1 MSTKSRKEL
10 RWGVATAAFVA
21 AVGLATLGFVLQTSP
36 ADDAIDA
43 PDVAVQT
50 KTILDVDGLS
60 FRDLNGNGALD
71 PYEDWRN
78 TTEIRVLDLLGQ
90 MTLREKVAQMQHPT
104 FIPAADGS
112 PPPFLEDWMT
122 EKSIGFILVRD
133 LPSGRAAAE
142 CSNQLQAWSEAS
154 RLGIPVVISMDSVHG
169 LSYVNGGIVYPHI
182 LGLTAAGDIDLIQR
196 LAEASREEHLA
207 VGVRMTLSPNAD
219 LATEP
224 RWGRVM
230 ECAGEDADAAAEMVT
245 AIVTSYQN
253 GTSVN
258 DESVMCCIKH
268 FPGAGPELEGVDMA
282 PIVSSEE
289 MLEYHLKPFVA
300 AIDAGVASI
309 MPYYSIPL
317 ALDTV
322 AALGSKATL
331 TDLLRNELG
340 FEGIVNTDWGMVW
353 GIQQSAGFFGG
364 ELSTEEALVMGFEA
378 GVDVSG
384 GSSMRELE
392 LTIQLVEAGDLSMDV
407 VDAAVT
413 RILTAKFDL
422 GAFENPYVDPDA
434 AEEIVGSAEHQALS
448 LEAAEKTMTLL
459 KNDGVLPL
467 DEDVRILVAGARAAD
482 IDSLAGGWSSKQSG
496 PTIVEALQARVAEG
510 DVLFEAEDPVRAA
523 ELAAEC
529 DVAIVAVGE
538 PAYMHNPP
546 WGADTLELT
555 RIQQDLMEAIDETGT
570 PVIVVVM
577 LARPYILTWCEE
589 NAAAILVAYL
599 PGTQGGVAIGNV
611 LFGDVEPTG
620 TLPVQ
625 LPRTM
630 EQVRSQESDVPFDMD
645 DPLYEYGAG
654 IGWE

>member
-1 MSTKSRKEL
+1 MKKKL
-10 RWGVATAAFVA
+10 YWGCGFAALVLLLMVA
-21 AVGLATLGFVLQTSP
+21 ALGYALQTKP
-36 ADDAIDA
+36 VDDA
-43 PDVAVQT
+43 VVQVEIAARS
-50 KTILDVDGLS
+50 KPLVVVDDLT
-60 FRDLNGNGALD
+60 FRDLNENGAVD

-78 TTEIRVLDLLGQ
+78 KTEIRVLDLLGQ

-104 FIPAADGS
+104 FIPTPDGT
-112 PPPFLEDWMT
+112 PPPFLENWMM

-142 CSNQLQAWSEAS
+142 STNQLQEWSEAS
-154 RLGIPVVISMDSVHG
+154 RLGIPVVVSMDSVHG

-182 LGLTAAGDIDLIQR
+182 LGLTAAGDIELIQA

-207 VGVRMTLSPNAD
+207 VGIRMTLSPNAD

-245 AIVTSYQN
+245 AIVTAYQN
-253 GTSVN
+253 GTSLN
-258 DESVMCCIKH
+258 NESVMCCIKH

-289 MLEYHLKPFVA
+289 MLEYHLKPFAA
-300 AIDAGVASI
+300 AINAGVASI

-317 ALDTV
+317 ALDTI

-340 FEGIVNTDWGMVW
+340 FNGIVNTDWGMVW

-364 ELSTEEALVMGFEA
+364 AISTEEALVMGFEA

-384 GSSMRELE
+384 GSSMRELD
-392 LTIQLVEAGDLSMDV
+392 LTIQLVEDGTLSVDV
-407 VDAAVT
+407 IDAAVT

-422 GAFENPYVDPDA
+422 GIFEDPYVDPNIA
-434 AEEIVGSAEHQALS
+434 AAIVGSAEHQALS
-448 LEAAEKTMTLL
+448 LKAAEETMTLL

-467 DEDVRILVAGARAAD
+467 NSDTRILVAGARAAD
-482 IDSLAGGWSSKQSG
+482 IDSLAGGWSSRQSG
-496 PTIVEALQARVAEG
+496 LTIVEALQERVADG
-510 DVLFEAEDPVRAA
+510 SVLFEANDPARAA
-523 ELAAEC
+523 ELAADC

-555 RIQQDLMEAIDETGT
+555 SVQTDLLEAIDATGT
-570 PVIVVVM
+570 PIIVVVL

-599 PGTQGGVAIGNV
+599 PGTQGATAISNV
-611 LFGDVEPTG
+611 LFGDVEPSG
-620 TLPVQ
+620 HLPVQ

-630 EQVRSQESDVPFDMD
+630 QQVREQESDRPFDIA
-645 DPLYEYGAG
+645 DPLYEYGSG
-654 IGWE
+654 IGWDN